1 MGFATPH
8 AHVRE
13 DTASAL
19 TRLSLRDAPPPQP
32 MEVSGMLGNPVPSSS
47 SFSSSESDTGMFT
60 NDEGREGKV
69 SCLIFTF
76 VLSHEKGKYRDN
88 NRLMLS
94 FQHKY
99 PFSVPLSGI

>member
-69 SCLIFTF
+69 S
-76 VLSHEKGKYRDN
+76 
-88 NRLMLS
+88 
-94 FQHKY
+94 
-99 PFSVPLSGI
+99 